1 MFERSIAEELKL
13 RKVKIAKIERGEKS
27 IKNELLKEYFTN

>member
-27 IKNELLKEYFTN
+27 SKLFKEYFTN